1 MTMAALAFY
10 LKMGLIYVLSGVQIL
25 SGIIFCNEKNEHKYF
40 DEWSSGDSF
49 SIEENTFIIEKNPD
63 KDFVILNLSDIQL
76 SDEDA
81 HGYYG
86 DLAEATIDKLIK
98 DTSPDLITL
107 SGDNVYGWL
116 GWIWLIDLM
125 DSYKIPWAP
134 IFGNHDGATATYASW
149 CAYQIERYSEYAIWD
164 FGPENMGHGN
174 YIITITENKKPVHQL
189 YMMDTHKNATYEV
202 NGYTY
207 NGYDHLWDNQIEW
220 YKWAVNGT
228 SAENCGIV
236 ESTVIYHIPNVEYH
250 DAWYDAYDYSV
261 QDFKSEYEGAF
272 GYNRE
277 GVSSAPVN
285 NGFFDVVKEL
295 GSTKHIICGHNH
307 RNYSSIPYQGV
318 WLHYGV
324 KTGAG
329 CYWDEDVS
337 GGKLFCVKSDGTLTA
352 ENIFVDSTQFEID
365 YSVPYPGYSE

>member
-1 MTMAALAFY
+1 MSFAAVMFY
-10 LKMGLIYVLSGVQIL
+10 IKLGLIYALSGLQIL
-25 SGIIFCNEKNEHKYF
+25 TGIVFCPQNNDSKYF
-40 DEWSSGDSF
+40 DAWSRDDSF
-49 SIEENTFIIEKNPD
+49 SIEDNTFIIEKDPN

-86 DLAEATIDKLIK
+86 ELAEATIEKLIT
-98 DTSPDLITL
+98 DTQPDLITL

-116 GWIWLIDLM
+116 GWIWLIDLL

-134 IFGNHDGATATYASW
+134 IFGNHDGATSTYASW
-149 CAYQIERYSEYAIWD
+149 CAFQIEKFSKYAIFD
-164 FGPENMGHGN
+164 FGPEDMGHGN
-174 YIITITENKKPVHQL
+174 YIITITENSKPIHQL
-189 YMMDTHKNATYEV
+189 YMMDTHKDATYEI

-228 SAENCGIV
+228 TNENGSIV
-236 ESTVIYHIPNVEYH
+236 ESTVIYHIPNVEYA
-250 DAWYDAYDYSV
+250 DAWYDSYNAWEYG
-261 QDFKSEYEGAF
+261 FKPEYEGAF

-285 NGFFDVVKEL
+285 NGFFDVAKEL

-307 RNYSSIPYQGV
+307 RNYSSIPYEGI
-318 WLHYGV
+318 WLHYAV

-329 CYWDEDVS
+329 CYWDEDVN
-337 GGKLFCVKSDGTLTA
+337 GGKVFTLKSDGSLTA
-352 ENIFVDSTQFEID
+352 ENVFVDPTQFGID
-365 YSVPYPGYSE
+365 YSIPYPGYSE